1 MEGRMTQGT
10 PQSNLDL
17 ELLAAELRRHTDDLS
32 LYSGMMLNVL
42 SATLPPDLVQ
52 VRREGKLK
60 ARLAGRDPAVLAVA
74 VTIGNL
80 RYELDRAGVGA
91 PAVTRVCHQSGGVVL
106 STKQVTAEEWSR
118 SLAAALAQ
126 VAGTNAAAV
135 AALQKLT
142 AP

>member
-17 ELLAAELRRHTDDLS
+17 ELLAAQLRRHTDDLS
-32 LYSGMMLNVL
+32 LYSGMLLNVL

-52 VRREGKLK
+52 VRREGKWK
-60 ARLAGRDPAVLAVA
+60 ARLAGRDPAVLGVS
-74 VTIGNL
+74 VTVGDR
-80 RYELDRAGVGA
+80 RYELDRADVGS
-91 PAVTRVCHQSGGVVL
+91 PPSTRICHQSGGVVL
-106 STKQVTAEEWSR
+106 STKAVSAEDWSR
-118 SLAAALAQ
+118 ALAVALAE